1 MRFIKRD
8 KPRYF
13 GKTSQ
18 MAARPIKYDFTD
30 PVLNREFLE
39 TVTHHNQ
46 VTFRMR
52 NDPTYAKQVNAQL
65 NLYNR
70 EKLMKLPEA
79 APPGTMFNRS
89 RNSATAGHDW
99 NNTTYGKNVILST
112 SKKII
117 TWRIKMNPTI
127 RTYDD
132 LISEE
137 AKLTIFNTSGSS
149 TF

>member
-99 NNTTYGKNVILST
+99 NTARRVQSLEQHPGGGGPDS
-112 SKKII
+112 
-117 TWRIKMNPTI
+117 
-127 RTYDD
+127 
-132 LISEE
+132 
-137 AKLTIFNTSGSS
+137 IFNNSTNVMANTSANINL
-149 TF
+149 